1 MFGLGPTELVIILV
15 IVLIVLGPKR
25 IPEAGKAIGEG
36 IKEFRSAAKEISE
49 SDDENTKEGSQKD

>member
-36 IKEFRSAAKEISE
+36 IKEFRDAAKEITE
-49 SDDENTKEGSQKD
+49 GDDENTKESPKKE